1 MILNVINLGKIWLKK
16 ALSHNISIYV
26 FYFNGYK
33 QPELFF
39 SYLECLIE
47 LEPVLRTFEEITF
60 LEAVIQLKKTKV
72 INCHM
77 KC

>member
-1 MILNVINLGKIWLKK
+1 MSSVWEKIDLRPYHLIL
-16 ALSHNISIYV
+16 AFV
-26 FYFNGYK
+26 FHFNGYK

-39 SYLECLIE
+39 SHLECLIE

-72 INCHM
+72 NYHM